1 MIRKNVNVCD
11 EEDTKDFK
19 INENILSL
27 DTIEI
32 DKDKI
37 IKSST
42 KTKHFTNNE
51 AFPILSI
58 GLIVTYGIIY
68 VLCVYGKHNLI
79 DVDFGFLK
87 SLGVAT
93 GDEILNGNFYALI
106 LNIFVHRSIWDLA
119 NTIFILVFC
128 GFFIERYIKRTVIL
142 GMCLICAVIFNIIS
156 LFVFPHEYYLGSFT
170 IMACLIGMCLYFS
183 YRFRRFVMTIDLYI
197 YISLTIIGF
206 FLSYMISF
214 YSVFQFTMC
223 FLSGIFA
230 IFVLDTKCL
239 RENRER

>member
-1 MIRKNVNVCD
+1 MIHKNVNVC
-11 EEDTKDFK
+11 EKEDTKDFK
-19 INENILSL
+19 IDENIFSL

-37 IKSST
+37 IKSPP
-42 KTKHFTNNE
+42 KAKHFTNNE

-58 GLIVTYGIIY
+58 GLIVIYGIIY
-68 VLCVYGKHNLI
+68 LLCVYGKHNLI

-93 GDEILNGNFYALI
+93 GDEILSGNFSALI
-106 LNIFVHRSIWDLA
+106 LNVFVHRSIWDLV

-128 GFFIERYIKRTVIL
+128 GFFIERYIKRSVIL
-142 GMCLICAVIFNIIS
+142 SMYFICAIIFNIIS
-156 LFVFPHEYYLGSFT
+156 LFVFPQEYYLGSFT

-197 YISLTIIGF
+197 YFALTVIGF

-214 YSVFQFTMC
+214 YNVLQFAIS

-239 RENRER
+239 RENRKR